1 MHKGKV
7 VAEKGK
13 FKVIECEMCGF
24 KHLDPIPSKEEIK
37 EFYERQY
44 YQEKIPKL
52 LNSEKEEKEL
62 QWSNLW
68 YRDRLLTLNKYILE
82 SIWYRT
88 FSKSK

>member
-7 VAEKGK
+7 AVEKGK
-13 FKVIECEMCGF
+13 YKVIDCEMCGF

-52 LNSEKEEKEL
+52 LDPEKEEK
-62 QWSNLW
+62 N
-68 YRDRLLTLNKYILE
+68 YNG
-82 SIWYRT
+82 RT
-88 FSKSK
+88 YGIETDYLH